1 MHIAQILRHHCDM
14 PSNTPEPA
22 ADGADAANHASVD
35 AEANAPLDAP
45 RRAQIRLGAID
56 SLGVGIGIF
65 PLGLA
70 LGVLV
75 VQAGLPWWLA
85 PALSIGIFAGSVE
98 LLLVSMIAASTP
110 LLTIAA
116 TVFALNFRHVFYPLS
131 FPVQVVKPGIG
142 RAYSIY
148 AMIDEAYATYVLMP
162 VEKLT
167 SARMLS
173 GQLLMQAYWVGG
185 GLAGVLLAS
194 LLPEPIEGFEFALVA
209 LFIVMALDS
218 VRSKREIPSVV
229 LAGLSVALATIIFP
243 EAQLLAALGLFT
255 LTLIARYFWPS
266 ADKSREAA
274 HA

>member
-1 MHIAQILRHHCDM
+1 M
-14 PSNTPEPA
+14 PRNT
-22 ADGADAANHASVD
+22 
-35 AEANAPLDAP
+35 
-45 RRAQIRLGAID
+45 QIRQGALD

-65 PLGLA
+65 PLGVA

-98 LLLVSMIAASTP
+98 LLLVSMIAAATP

-131 FPVQVVKPGIG
+131 FPVQVVKPGMA

-162 VEKLT
+162 AEKLT
-167 SARMLS
+167 STRMLS
-173 GQLLMQAYWVGG
+173 GQLFMQAYWVGG

-209 LFIVMALDS
+209 LFIVMALDA
-218 VRSKREIPSVV
+218 VRSKREVPSVV
-229 LAGLSVALATIIFP
+229 LAGLSVTIATLLFP
-243 EAQLLAALGLFT
+243 EAQLLAALGIFT
-255 LTLIARYFWPS
+255 LALIARYFWPAS
-266 ADKSREAA
+266 P
-274 HA
+274 HAEESSDA

>member
-1 MHIAQILRHHCDM
+1 MHIAESLRHHCFM
-14 PSNTPEPA
+14 PSIPPESEPNPDVPARNTQA
-22 ADGADAANHASVD
+22 RQGV
-35 AEANAPLDAP
+35 L
-45 RRAQIRLGAID
+45 D

-85 PALSIGIFAGSVE
+85 PALSVGIFAGSVE

-131 FPVQVVKPGIG
+131 FPIQVVKPGIG

-162 VEKLT
+162 AEKLT
-167 SARMLS
+167 STRMLT
-173 GQLLMQAYWVGG
+173 GQLLMQAYWVSG
-185 GLAGVLLAS
+185 GLVGVLLAS
-194 LLPEPIEGFEFALVA
+194 MLPEPIEGFEFALVA

-229 LAGLSVALATIIFP
+229 LAGLSVALATVAFP
-243 EAQLLAALGLFT
+243 GAQLLAALGIFT
-255 LTLIARYFWPS
+255 LTLIARYFWTSKRAGGEPND
-266 ADKSREAA
+266 A
-274 HA
+274 